1 MVSVSRRRAIAC
13 LTLALACS
21 APARAQG
28 VAYVPLDDAVM
39 PTVDA
44 LVARGA
50 LPGLSS
56 LDRPY
61 TAGALL
67 RAADAAL
74 AAPHTP
80 TVERWLRMVRRVATR
95 HAAPASDS
103 TVGVRLSVTPFVTGQ
118 TTGARELMLPAGAG
132 GTRPGVDAALSFGT
146 DRFAGVGRLR
156 IDQALKTDPEFVG
169 KRDRVVAAR
178 MEDAYLT
185 GRWRYAAL
193 SYGRVARNWGP
204 GPLHGLQVG
213 HYADSYDHLHAR
225 LGGDALSLSTIVA
238 RLDDMRVG
246 DSVAQ
251 RYFAAHRFAAR
262 WRNVEAAATE
272 TVVYGGVARGFEP
285 SLANPLT
292 VFNLL
297 QYTDR
302 ESLNVTYGL
311 DLAVRTRFGYAAG
324 QLLLDDFQVDDCGP
338 NCEEPPSIGYSLVA
352 EGVPLTGP
360 VRAFASYTR
369 VTNLTYRAPLAWER
383 YTWLDLGLGRGQSD
397 YDEGRAGVELEPP
410 YGGPLRLYYARR
422 RQGEGDY
429 RTPFPAVSDYGE
441 TPEIFEGVVVGTHR
455 AAAQWSMAG
464 VISAFADI
472 GYNWAVNVGGVVGLK
487 RNGPEARLRLEVTPA
502 AIFSSTSYARQLF

>member
-21 APARAQG
+21 AAPARAQG
-28 VAYVPLDDAVM
+28 AAYVPLDDAVM
-39 PTVDA
+39 PAVDA

-50 LPGLSS
+50 LPALSS
-56 LDRPY
+56 LERPY

-74 AAPHTP
+74 AEPHP
-80 TVERWLRMVRRVATR
+80 ATVKRWLRMVRRAATR
-95 HAAPASDS
+95 HAAPGADS
-103 TVGVRLSVTPFVTGQ
+103 TVGVRLSVTPFVTAQ
-118 TTGARELMLPAGAG
+118 TTGSRELMLPAGAG
-132 GTRPGVDAALSFGT
+132 GTRPGGDAALAFGT

-156 IDQALKTDPEFVG
+156 VDQALKTDPEFVG
-169 KRDRVVAAR
+169 KRDRAVAAR

-185 GRWRYAAL
+185 GRWRYAVL

-204 GPLHGLQVG
+204 GALHGLQVG

-225 LGGDALSLSTIVA
+225 LGVDALNLSTIVA

-251 RYFAAHRFAAR
+251 RYFTAHRVAAR

-292 VFNLL
+292 VLNLL

-302 ESLNVTYGL
+302 EALNVSYGL

-338 NCEEPPSIGYSLVA
+338 NCEEPPSVGYSLVA
-352 EGVPLTGP
+352 EGVPVAGP

-369 VTNLTYRAPLAWER
+369 VTNLTYRSPLAWER

-397 YDEGRAGVELEPP
+397 YDEGRAGVELESP
-410 YGGPLRLYYARR
+410 YGGPLRVYYARR

-429 RTPFPAVSDYGE
+429 RAPFPAVSEYAE
-441 TPEIFEGVVVGTHR
+441 TPEIFEGVVVGTNR
-455 AAAQWSMAG
+455 VAAQWSMAG
-464 VISAFADI
+464 TISAFADI
-472 GYNWAVNVGGVVGLK
+472 GYNWVLNAERIPARRDGGL
-487 RNGPEARLRLEVTPA
+487 EARVKLTAPLLLSLSRP
-502 AIFSSTSYARQLF
+502 IRD

>member
-1 MVSVSRRRAIAC
+1 MSRRRAIAC
-13 LTLALACS
+13 LSLAIACS
-21 APARAQG
+21 ASPVRAQG
-28 VAYVPLDDAVM
+28 AAYVPLDDAVM

-44 LVARGA
+44 LVVRGA

-56 LDRPY
+56 IGRPY
-61 TAGALL
+61 TATALL

-74 AAPHTP
+74 AAPHTAA
-80 TVERWLRMVRRVATR
+80 VGRWLRMVRRVAAR
-95 HAAPASDS
+95 HVWPGPDS
-103 TVGVRLSVTPFVTGQ
+103 TVGVRVSVTPFVTAQ

-132 GTRPGVDAALSFGT
+132 GTRPGADFSLTFGT
-146 DRFAGVGRLR
+146 DRYAGVGRLR

-169 KRDRVVAAR
+169 KRDRAVAAR

-204 GPLHGLQVG
+204 APLHGLQVG

-225 LGGDALSLSTIVA
+225 LGVDALNLSTIVA

-246 DSVAQ
+246 DSIAQ
-251 RYFAAHRFAAR
+251 RYFTAHRFAAR

-302 ESLNVTYGL
+302 ESLNVSYGL

-338 NCEEPPSIGYSLVA
+338 NCEEPPSIGYSLVV
-352 EGVPLTGP
+352 EGVPLIGP
-360 VRAFASYTR
+360 VRGFAGYTR
-369 VTNLTYRAPLAWER
+369 VTNLTYRSPLAWER

-410 YGGPLRLYYARR
+410 YGGPLRVYYARR

-429 RTPFPAVSDYGE
+429 RTPFPAVADYPV

-455 AAAQWSMAG
+455 LGAQWSTVG
-464 VISAFADI
+464 IVSAVADV
-472 GYNWAVNVGGVVGLK
+472 GYNRVLNANRIPGRRDRGL
-487 RNGPEARLRLEVTPA
+487 EARVTLSAPLLSS
-502 AIFSSTSYARQLF
+502 FSRSIRD